1 MSSRRETMSTS
12 ELVGKIVQI
21 QIQRIPIKIK
31 GRGYDPEGIVEVPK
45 ASVDAW
51 GIVGWCDDVWA
62 VDSHHRAHPAR
73 RGGGRRPLS
82 IGFTG
87 HYALMTER
95 FGNAP
100 IGIAGENIIVDGPA
114 LTLNDLGSGLV
125 VVTADGTELL
135 LERPRVAAP
144 CLEFTS
150 FMLGLDHVAPL
161 DEITEPLADLHDGRR
176 GFIVAADH
184 ASTPVEIAVG
194 DRVYLA

>member
-1 MSSRRETMSTS
+1 MPVR
-12 ELVGKIVQI
+12 ELVGRIIRI

-31 GRGYDPEGIVEVPK
+31 GRGYESEGIVEVPI

-51 GIVGWCDDVWA
+51 GIVGWYGDVWA
-62 VDSHHRAHPAR
+62 VDAHHRAHPAR

-87 HYALMTER
+87 HYTLMAER

-114 LTLNDLGSGLV
+114 LTLDDLGVGLV
-125 VVTADGTELL
+125 VVTSHGAEVL
-135 LERPRVAAP
+135 LERPRVATP

-150 FMLGLDHVAPL
+150 FMLGLGSVAPRE
-161 DEITEPLADLHDGRR
+161 EIEEPLADLDHGRR
-176 GFIVAADH
+176 GFIVSADSATAA
-184 ASTPVEIAVG
+184 VEIALG
-194 DRVYLA
+194 DMVYLAG